1 VFVEIDIDIDHLAQ
15 SITYNFG
22 ETPDEPLYILGT
34 IQFNKALYVIKSL
47 LEKNSVS
54 FPSGRIRI
62 PQTKP
67 RSGGEVLG
75 CTSPVIGERGSV
87 VFISD
92 GRFHIESAMIK
103 NPQLKF
109 YQYNPYSMKI
119 TEEAYEHAQMHEI
132 RYSEIKRAR
141 EAQMW
146 GIVFGTLGRQ
156 GNQGLLK
163 EIEGLLR
170 QHGKPYFILFLSE
183 LSPAKL
189 NRFP

>member
-1 VFVEIDIDIDHLAQ
+1 M
-15 SITYNFG
+15 
-22 ETPDEPLYILGT
+22 
-34 IQFNKALYVIKSL
+34 
-47 LEKNSVS
+47 
-54 FPSGRIRI
+54 
-62 PQTKP
+62 
-67 RSGGEVLG
+67 
-75 CTSPVIGERGSV
+75 

-103 NPQLKF
+103 NPKLTF
-109 YQYNPYSMKI
+109 YQYNPYSMKL

-132 RYSEIKRAR
+132 RYSEIQRAR
-141 EAQMW
+141 QAKMW

-183 LSPAKL
+183 LSPSKL
-189 NRFP
+189 NRFTQVESWV

>member
-1 VFVEIDIDIDHLAQ
+1 
-15 SITYNFG
+15 
-22 ETPDEPLYILGT
+22 
-34 IQFNKALYVIKSL
+34 L
-47 LEKNSVS
+47 LEKDPKA
-54 FPSGRIRI
+54 FPIGRIRI

-75 CTSPVIGERGSV
+75 CTSPVIGDKGSV

-103 NPQLKF
+103 NPKLKF
-109 YQYNPYSMKI
+109 FQYNPYSMKL
-119 TEEAYEHAQMHEI
+119 TEESYEHEAMHEI
-132 RYSEIKRAR
+132 RMSEIIRAR
-141 EAQMW
+141 DAKMW

-170 QHGKPYFILFLSE
+170 QHGKPFFVLFLSE

-189 NRFP
+189 NRFPNVEAWV